1 MVKLHSV
8 DGDDVANGVDGD
20 NGANGGDVD
29 NGANGGTDFCA
40 KVKFA
45 ALPAACFS
53 FATYL

>member
-45 ALPAACFS
+45 ALPACFS